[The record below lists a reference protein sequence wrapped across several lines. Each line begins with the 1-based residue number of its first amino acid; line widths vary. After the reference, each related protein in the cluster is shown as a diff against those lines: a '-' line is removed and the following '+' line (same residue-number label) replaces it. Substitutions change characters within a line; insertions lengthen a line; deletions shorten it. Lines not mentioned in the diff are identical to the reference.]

1 MNRRE
6 KNLQEAPV
14 SQIDEALLR
23 YVDDRLDVED
33 RATAENW
40 LRDNPDLAIRVK
52 AWREHDEALQRH
64 FHPIGHA
71 AVPERLLRAAR
82 RASQRSPI
90 RSMFS
95 TAAAFT
101 WLSIGLFCGWVIGH
115 REPLPPA
122 IAPVATLSHL
132 AAMAHATYVPEK
144 RHAVEVAASEEAHLV
159 TWLSKRLD
167 RQLKVPE
174 LNDMGYALVGGRLL
188 PSETGPVAQFMFQN
202 EDGKRLTLYLRTR
215 TGDVGETSFQFSQ
228 EGNVS
233 VFYWLDDQMSY
244 ALSGEIAR
252 DKLLA
257 IARETYRQLQ

>member
-1 MNRRE
+1 MSLRD
-6 KNLQEAPV
+6 KSQPEAPI

-33 RATAENW
+33 RTTAENW
-40 LRDNPDLAIRVK
+40 MRDNPDLAQRVQ

-64 FHPIGHA
+64 FNPIGHA

-82 RASQRSPI
+82 RASRRSPL
-90 RSMFS
+90 RH
-95 TAAAFT
+95 AAAFA
-101 WLSIGLFCGWVIGH
+101 WLSTGLIVGWLFGH
-115 REPLPPA
+115 QRPEPGPA
-122 IAPVATLSHL
+122 PFATLSHI
-132 AAMAHATYVPEK
+132 AAVAHATYVPEK
-144 RHAVEVAASEEAHLV
+144 RHAVEVAANEEAHLV

-167 RQLKVPE
+167 RQLKVPQ
-174 LNDMGYALVGGRLL
+174 LNDMGYSLVGGRML

-215 TGDVGETSFQFSQ
+215 TGDVKETSFQFSQ

-233 VFYWLDDQMSY
+233 VFYWLDDNLSY
-244 ALSGEIAR
+244 ALSGEIER

-257 IARETYRQLQ
+257 IARETYRQLN